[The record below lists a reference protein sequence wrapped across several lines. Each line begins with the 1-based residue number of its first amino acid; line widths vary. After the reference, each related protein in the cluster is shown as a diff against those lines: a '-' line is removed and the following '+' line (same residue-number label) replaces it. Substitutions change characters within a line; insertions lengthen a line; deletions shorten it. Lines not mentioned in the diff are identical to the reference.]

1 MSNSAQTINDGEA
14 IGTDRVGGVRRSS
27 SSRQVRKKI
36 NKKSPASKES
46 WQSLHD
52 AVVPKISNEKFQN
65 KSDEDDSSGASIGDI
80 CRICHMGGFP
90 PLTNSPP
97 IWEWQNQ
104 TARSVDSQMSTLSTY
119 AYLGPLISACNCRGT
134 VGLVHAECLER
145 WLTESGHS
153 RCELCGHRYATKRV
167 PRHSILR
174 SVIIWFR
181 TVIATRQMLLDI
193 IYLMVTT
200 PLALFSCYVCAL
212 ALRMILESGLYE
224 IPWMIVAMLPT
235 CSLTLVAYWGWLI
248 TLGRYINRLHGRRWR
263 RFWRNNFVVRLL
275 PERGLVFANDDGD
288 PRPISTPS
296 RNQLPRNREE
306 TLEQNPIDDMEDFL
320 RIL

>member
-14 IGTDRVGGVRRSS
+14 IGTVDRVGGVRRSS

-181 TVIATRQMLLDI
+181 TVIATRQDDLGVRTVRDTLDDSSHVAHLLFDSGS
-193 IYLMVTT
+193 LLGMVNYTRKVTWTT
-200 PLALFSCYVCAL
+200 LASIL
-212 ALRMILESGLYE
+212 AKQFRGSS
-224 IPWMIVAMLPT
+224 VA
-235 CSLTLVAYWGWLI
+235 
-248 TLGRYINRLHGRRWR
+248 
-263 RFWRNNFVVRLL
+263 
-275 PERGLVFANDDGD
+275 
-288 PRPISTPS
+288 
-296 RNQLPRNREE
+296 
-306 TLEQNPIDDMEDFL
+306 
-320 RIL
+320 